1 MSRID
6 EEVRFLKNLKK
17 RFSSRSEYL
26 LALKDMANE
35 GMITQIAYNRI
46 AGEGTSPRSKTDTK
60 TRKTSPTP
68 SSALTDPCRTPN
80 PSYSG
85 CCHNNRSR
93 C

>member
-26 LALKDMANE
+26 LALKDMTNE

-46 AGEGTSPRSKTDTK
+46 VEEDISPRRKTDTK
-60 TRKTSPTP
+60 TRKISPAP
-68 SSALTDPCRTPN
+68 SSVLIDPCRIPN

>member
-26 LALKDMANE
+26 LALKDMTNE

-46 AGEGTSPRSKTDTK
+46 VEEDISPRRKTDTK
-60 TRKTSPTP
+60 TRKISPAP
-68 SSALTDPCRTPN
+68 SSGLTDPCRTPIS
-80 PSYSG
+80 SYSG